1 MRIPLYALVASVIA
15 DRNVM
20 IASRLLAHQ
29 GCDSDLP
36 ADLLN
41 FAASDFPFKR
51 PFQKCFKIVLF
62 SLWRRDPVLELQFLA
77 PLRVVPLR
85 FAMQYLEIAM

>member
-1 MRIPLYALVASVIA
+1 VIA

-20 IASRLLAHQ
+20 ASRLLAHQ

-62 SLWRRDPVLELQFLA
+62 SLWRRDPVVELQF
-77 PLRVVPLR
+77 PTPWRVVLLC
-85 FAMQYLEIAM
+85 FAIQYLEIAM

>member
-1 MRIPLYALVASVIA
+1 MRIPIYALVASVVA

-41 FAASDFPFKR
+41 FAASDFPFKS

-77 PLRVVPLR
+77 PLRVVPLC
-85 FAMQYLEIAM
+85 FETQHLDIAL